1 VTVAEIAAA
10 AAAGG
15 GAGAA
20 NAVAGAGS
28 LITFPTLVA
37 LGIPAL
43 SANVT
48 STVGLVPGAVGGAIG
63 YRAEVRHQ
71 RRRIVWFVV
80 PMLVGAAI
88 GTALLLITSNATFE
102 LVVPVLVAGSC
113 LLLLLQPRLAQ
124 RLTRHGSE
132 RSPLFVAGLTGAG
145 AYAAYFGSAV
155 GIMLIA
161 LLTLFVDETVQRLN
175 AVKIVLAG
183 LANLLAA
190 CVYAFLAPVNWEF
203 AVTLMVSSLIGGQL
217 GAHGARR
224 ISGDTLRVGIAIAG
238 LVIAVVLGVE
248 FYGG

>member
-1 VTVAEIAAA
+1 MTVAEIAAA
-10 AAAGG
+10 AAAGA

-28 LITFPTLVA
+28 LITFPTLLA
-37 LGIPAL
+37 LGTPAL

-48 STVGLVPGAVGGAIG
+48 STVGLIPGAVGGAIG
-63 YRAEVRHQ
+63 YREEVRHQ
-71 RRRIVWFVV
+71 RRRIVWFVAPV
-80 PMLVGAAI
+80 LVGAAI

-113 LLLLLQPRLAQ
+113 LLLLLQPRLSH

-132 RSPLFVAGLTGAG
+132 RSPVFIVGLTGAG

-190 CVYAFLAPVNWEF
+190 CAYAFLAPVNWEF
-203 AVTLMVSSLIGGQL
+203 AVILMVSSLIGGQL
-217 GAHGARR
+217 GAQGARR

-238 LVIAVVLGVE
+238 LVVAVVLGVE
-248 FYGG
+248 FYS